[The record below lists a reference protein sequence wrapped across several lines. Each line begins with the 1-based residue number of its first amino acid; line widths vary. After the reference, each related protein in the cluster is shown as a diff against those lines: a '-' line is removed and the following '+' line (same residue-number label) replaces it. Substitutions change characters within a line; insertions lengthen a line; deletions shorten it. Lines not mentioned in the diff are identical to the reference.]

1 VAGTRRAFAGSV
13 HPIHLST
20 ASTHEPLADPR
31 GRRLPLALAL
41 TYGVLWVAAALQPLD
56 RDAWWLENVL
66 PLSLVALLAGLYR
79 HWHLS
84 DVSYLCTTAF
94 LALHLAGAHYGY
106 TEVPVGEWLRGVFRA
121 LGWGQRN
128 PYDRVVHLAFGVLL
142 VYPLREVLRHT
153 LRHRRLGGPLAVAAV
168 LALSGMY
175 EVLEWGV
182 ARVVAPA
189 TASRF
194 VGAQGDPW
202 DAQQDM
208 ALAWVGA
215 TLAAVSIAL
224 AHQARARTHRRA
236 TAAPPPRH
244 GRAPVLSSG
253 R

>member
-1 VAGTRRAFAGSV
+1 MR
-13 HPIHLST
+13 PIQLST

-31 GRRLPLALAL
+31 GRRLPLALAV
-41 TYGVLWVAAALQPLD
+41 TYGLLWVAAAVQPLD

-66 PLSLVALLAGLYR
+66 PLSLLALLAGLYR

-84 DVSYLCTTAF
+84 DVSHLCVAAF

-128 PYDRVVHLAFGVLL
+128 PYDRVVHLAFGLLL
-142 VYPLREVLRHT
+142 VYPLREVLRPA
-153 LRHRRLGGPLAVAAV
+153 LRRRWAAGPLAVVAV

-182 ARVVAPA
+182 ARLVAPA

-215 TLAAVSIAL
+215 TVVAL
-224 AHQARARTHRRA
+224 ATAVAHRARARTRQRV
-236 TAAPPPRH
+236 APAPSPRH
-244 GRAPVLSSG
+244 ASAPVLSSG
-253 R
+253 G

>member
-1 VAGTRRAFAGSV
+1 V
-13 HPIHLST
+13 HRIQLST

-31 GRRLPLALAL
+31 GRRLPLALAV
-41 TYGVLWVAAALQPLD
+41 TYGVLWVAAAVQPLD
-56 RDAWWLENVL
+56 RNAWWLENVL
-66 PLSLVALLAGLYR
+66 PLSLLVLLAGLYR

-84 DVSYLCTTAF
+84 DVSYLCVGAF

-128 PYDRVVHLAFGVLL
+128 PYDRVVHLAFGLLL
-142 VYPLREVLRHT
+142 VYPLREVLRPA
-153 LRHRRLGGPLAVAAV
+153 LRRRWAAGPLAVAGV
-168 LALSGMY
+168 LGLSGMY

-182 ARVVAPA
+182 ARLVAPA

-215 TLAAVSIAL
+215 TVVAL
-224 AHQARARTHRRA
+224 ATAVAHRARARTRQRV
-236 TAAPPPRH
+236 APAPSPRH
-244 GRAPVLSSG
+244 ASAPVLSSG
-253 R
+253 G